1 MNIGFFSD
9 VYRPGID
16 GIVTA
21 IDMFLIE
28 SKKMGH
34 NTYIVTPRYPN
45 YSDEN
50 TPQAGQVIRV
60 PSVPFIFYP
69 PYRIGLPG
77 LSKKTY
83 EKLKSL
89 NLEIIHTHSPFSVGL
104 YGVHLARKWN
114 LPLLYTYHTLYP
126 KYVHYF
132 FKGKIIS
139 PRGAANIVRNYS
151 DKCDCVIAPSPQMKE
166 ELVSYGV
173 KTRIEILPTGVN
185 KDDFT
190 AKDLFSVRQKHNLKP
205 TDKILLYAGRLGKE
219 KNLYLLLASFKKVLE
234 EVPDC
239 VLFLAGDGILKEELK
254 GIAREKGIQDKTIFL
269 NFLDR
274 QTLAQYYKE
283 ADLFVFPSVTE
294 TQGLVL
300 IEVMMNK
307 TAVVTMNQGGVLS
320 IVKHN
325 ENGILSNNTVEDF
338 AGWIIKI
345 LKDENLRKRLE
356 EAGYRSALEM
366 TSEKSTQRHIEL
378 YKELL
383 LSPKYKNQKF
393 KVR

>member
-21 IDMFLIE
+21 LDMFLIE
-28 SKKMGH
+28 SKKLGH
-34 NTYIVTPRYPN
+34 NTYIVTPRYPG

-50 TPQAGQVIRV
+50 TPQVGQVIRV
-60 PSVPFIFYP
+60 PSIPFLFYP

-83 EKLKSL
+83 LRLESLK
-89 NLEIIHTHSPFSVGL
+89 LEIIHTHSPFSVGL

-139 PRGAANIVRNYS
+139 SEGAAKIVRNYS
-151 DKCDCVIAPSPQMKE
+151 DKCDCVIAPSPQMRD
-166 ELVSYGV
+166 ELLSYGV
-173 KTRIEILPTGVN
+173 KTRVVVLPTGVN

-190 AKDLFSVRQKHNLKP
+190 ARDLFSVRQKHNLG
-205 TDKILLYAGRLGKE
+205 TSTKILLYAGRLGKE
-219 KNLYLLLASFKKVLE
+219 KNLYLLLGAFRKVLKE
-234 EVPDC
+234 MPDT
-239 VLFLAGDGILKEELK
+239 VLFLAGDGILKDELK
-254 GIAREKGIQDKTIFL
+254 SISKSRGIADKTIFL

-307 TAVVTMNQGGVLS
+307 TAVLTMNQGGVLS
-320 IVKHN
+320 IVRHN
-325 ENGILSNNTVEDF
+325 ENGILSDNSEDEF
-338 AGWIIKI
+338 ARWIIKI
-345 LKDENLRKRLE
+345 LKDDALRKRLE

-366 TSEKSTQRHIEL
+366 TSEISTKKHIEL
-378 YKELL
+378 YRDLL
-383 LSPKYKNQKF
+383 SSPKYKK
-393 KVR
+393 

>member
-21 IDMFLIE
+21 LDMFLIE
-28 SKKMGH
+28 AAKMSH
-34 NTYIVTPRYPN
+34 PTYIVTPRYPAHKDTQSN
-45 YSDEN
+45 I
-50 TPQAGQVIRV
+50 IRV
-60 PSVPFIFYP
+60 PSAPFLFYP

-83 EKLKSL
+83 DTIKA
-89 NLEIIHTHSPFSVGL
+89 LELSVIHTHSPFSVGL
-104 YGVHLARKWN
+104 YGVHLARKWG

-132 FKGKIIS
+132 FKGKLLS
-139 PRGAANIVRNYS
+139 PKMAEGIVRRYS
-151 DKCDCVIAPSPQMKE
+151 DKCDCVVAPSPQMKD

-173 KTRIEILPTGVN
+173 KSRIVVLPTGVN
-185 KDDFT
+185 KADFE
-190 AKDLFSVRQKHNLKP
+190 AKGLFDVRKKHDLGEA
-205 TDKILLYAGRLGKE
+205 TKILLYAGRLGKE
-219 KNLYLLLASFKKVLE
+219 KNLSLLLRSFRKTLDE
-234 EVPDC
+234 YSDAH
-239 VLFLAGDGILKEELK
+239 LFMAGDGILKDELK
-254 GIAREKGIQDKTIFL
+254 TLARSLNITGKTTFL

-274 QTLAQYYKE
+274 QTLAQYYKD

-320 IVKHN
+320 IIRHDT
-325 ENGILSNNTVEDF
+325 NGILSGNTVEEF
-338 AGWIIKI
+338 AGWI
-345 LKDENLRKRLE
+345 LKLLRDDGLRGRLA
-356 EAGYRSALEM
+356 EAGYRDALGM
-366 TSEKSTQRHIEL
+366 TSEVSTRRHIEL
-378 YKELL
+378 YKELIDEKKRGR
-383 LSPKYKNQKF
+383 SS
-393 KVR
+393 